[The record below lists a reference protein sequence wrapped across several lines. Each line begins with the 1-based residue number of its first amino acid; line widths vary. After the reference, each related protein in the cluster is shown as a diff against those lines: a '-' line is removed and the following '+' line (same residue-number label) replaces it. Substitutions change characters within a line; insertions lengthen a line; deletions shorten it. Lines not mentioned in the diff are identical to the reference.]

1 MLGRGGELGGFGV
14 PGRLRLSLRERERG
28 AKRSWVTQGAQ
39 PAENWYQRGGHLSF
53 FSHSE
58 PCPYCG
64 KMNPAPEDTA
74 GRTERC
80 QWCNR
85 EYAYSLTGLP
95 EATERATAAAPVV
108 SGDVACAPSAGL
120 GALSCAS
127 CGAAIILGA
136 KFCAVCGMSVPEPDA
151 ATELISIRSEI
162 RALRHE
168 LEDLRR
174 GAPKTGLLSDDF
186 WTRALAVFG
195 HNMAVGA
202 ILYLVVLVFLF
213 IVVRR

>member
-1 MLGRGGELGGFGV
+1 M
-14 PGRLRLSLRERERG
+14 
-28 AKRSWVTQGAQ
+28 
-39 PAENWYQRGGHLSF
+39 SF
-53 FSHSE
+53 FSRSE

-74 GRTERC
+74 GRTGRC

-85 EYAYSLTGLP
+85 EYAYSLTGHP

-108 SGDVACAPSAGL
+108 SGGVVPAPSAGL
-120 GALSCAS
+120 GALSCVS
-127 CGAAIILGA
+127 CGAAITLGA
-136 KFCAVCGMSVPEPDA
+136 KFCAVCGTSVPEPGA

-162 RALRHE
+162 HALRHE

-174 GAPKTGLLSDDF
+174 GAPKTSLLSDDF

-195 HNMAVGA
+195 HNMAIGA
-202 ILYLVVLVFLF
+202 ILYVVVLVFLF